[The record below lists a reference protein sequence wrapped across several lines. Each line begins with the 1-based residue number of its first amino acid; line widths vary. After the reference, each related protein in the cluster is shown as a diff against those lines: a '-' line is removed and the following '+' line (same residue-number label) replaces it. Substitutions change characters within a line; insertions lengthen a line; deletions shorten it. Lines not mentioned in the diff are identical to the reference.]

1 MAQFKEVGEQFAAF
15 YYQTFDSNRALLANL
30 YQADSMM
37 TWEGAACQGQQA
49 ILEKLSGLGF
59 QTVQHNITKMDCQ
72 PGPENC
78 VLVMVIGQLKADQD
92 QPLPF
97 SQVFQL
103 KSLNG
108 NYYIYNDIFSL
119 GLHNN

>member
-1 MAQFKEVGEQFAAF
+1 MAFKEIGDQFAQF
-15 YYQTFDSNRALLANL
+15 YYQTFDTNRAGLAPL

-37 TWEGAACQGQQA
+37 TWEGTACQGQQA
-49 ILEKLSGLGF
+49 IIEKLSTLSF
-59 QTVQHNITKMDCQ
+59 QSVAHNITRIDCQ
-72 PGPENC
+72 PGPDNS

-92 QPLPF
+92 APLPF

-108 NYYIYNDIFSL
+108 NYYCYNDIFSL
-119 GLHNN
+119 CLHNN